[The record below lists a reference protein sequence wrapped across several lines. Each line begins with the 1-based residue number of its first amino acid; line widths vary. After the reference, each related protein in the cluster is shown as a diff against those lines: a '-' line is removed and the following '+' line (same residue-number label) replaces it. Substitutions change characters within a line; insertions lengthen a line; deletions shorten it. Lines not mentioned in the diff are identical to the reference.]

1 MYMTTVLNV
10 VYRKIVSDFG
20 LWDQLRVD
28 KGREW
33 ALMFVNNMLSQY
45 RNDTTKSP
53 HLQTASTKVG

>member
-1 MYMTTVLNV
+1 
-10 VYRKIVSDFG
+10 VSDFG

-33 ALMFVNNMLSQY
+33 ALMLFVNNMLSQY

-53 HLQTASTKVG
+53 HLQTPSTQVG